1 MDPIVRSQVRERLR
15 AKRREP
21 FSKEKGQEVLQ
32 LLSDSRCVWCFW
44 DGGEDFFMDGLV
56 R

>member
-15 AKRREP
+15 EKRREP

-32 LLSDSRCVWCFW
+32 LLSDSRY
-44 DGGEDFFMDGLV
+44 GGIDVALDKGWMIDMTQ
-56 R
+56 